1 MLEGYITQNKKTVE
15 KNGKEYEVVTYQG
28 DHSEEYLIRA
38 VESGECRLY
47 KKGFLELSWR
57 DEKGQKVGICAVFKD
72 GKGLRRENWSSLLS
86 FDNHHAVENW
96 SGKVVMTIRRGEKN
110 HVVYRGGYDNEESMK
125 REGEGYE
132 YDEESGRVLIHG
144 VWKNDELFIIFQ
156 EFESGDEMIEYEALS
171 DRENVS
177 ALNRRPM
184 YKGGYVYDE
193 LNDRYLRHGKGYSI
207 CINTGLVRMEGE
219 WSHGELKKTVKLYGG
234 WYETGKEEGSLRFVT
249 TTEMAAVVQ
258 STDELL
264 TMGPFMSEIVISP
277 DSCNEANVTRL
288 DLGSLKYLKRI
299 TIGNN
304 CFMFV
309 SQLLIMDMKEMESVE
324 IGRECFLSE
333 YAYGADMYKH
343 CRFKMMNCP
352 MLRSL
357 EIGDQSFRHYSEC
370 TIEHVDALETLRIG
384 SIEEYGSNFCYAPL
398 ILKG

>member
-1 MLEGYITQNKKTVE
+1 MLEGYVTQSKKTVE

-28 DHSEEYLIRA
+28 EHSEEYVIRA

-57 DEKGQKVGICAVFKD
+57 EEKGQKVGICAVFKD

-343 CRFKMMNCP
+343 CRFKMMSCP

-370 TIEHVDALETLRIG
+370 TIEHVDALETL
-384 SIEEYGSNFCYAPL
+384 
-398 ILKG
+398 

>member
-57 DEKGQKVGICAVFKD
+57 EEKGQKVGICAVFKD

-333 YAYGADMYKH
+333 YAYGADMYKY

-357 EIGDQSFRHYSEC
+357 EIGDHSFRHYSEC

-384 SIEEYGSNFCYAPL
+384 STEEYGSSFQYAPL
-398 ILKG
+398 KLKG